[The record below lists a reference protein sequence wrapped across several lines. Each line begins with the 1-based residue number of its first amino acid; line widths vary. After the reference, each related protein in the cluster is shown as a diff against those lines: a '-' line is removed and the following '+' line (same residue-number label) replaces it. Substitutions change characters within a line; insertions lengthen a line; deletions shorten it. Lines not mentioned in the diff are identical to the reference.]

1 MISTTW
7 TKAPADLLGLGG
19 LDVRP
24 AYGPGLALGL
34 HVAERAGAPTATAQ
48 GTGLS
53 AVGTAVR
60 VRPVV
65 RQAIGH
71 DVITNSFQNNG
82 TTLGIHSS
90 RRPQS

>member
-1 MISTTW
+1 MINMTW
-7 TKAPADLLGLGG
+7 SNAPADFLGRGG

-24 AYGPGLALGL
+24 AYGPGLCSGR
-34 HVAERAGAPTATAQ
+34 AERTVAPFPPAQ

-53 AVGTAVR
+53 AVGAVVR
-60 VRPVV
+60 LRPVV

-71 DVITNSFQNNG
+71 DVTTKNFQNTG
-82 TTLGIHSS
+82 TTLGIPSS

>member
-7 TKAPADLLGLGG
+7 TKAPADLLGLGS

-24 AYGPGLALGL
+24 AYGPGQCF
-34 HVAERAGAPTATAQ
+34 AERAGAPAATAQ

-53 AVGTAVR
+53 AVSTAIR
-60 VRPVV
+60 LRPVT

-71 DVITNSFQNNG
+71 DVVTEKFFDNTG

>member
-1 MISTTW
+1 MINMTW
-7 TKAPADLLGLGG
+7 SNAPTDLLGRGG

-24 AYGPGLALGL
+24 AYGPGLCSGR
-34 HVAERAGAPTATAQ
+34 AERTVAPFAPTQ

-60 VRPVV
+60 LRPVV

-71 DVITNSFQNNG
+71 DVVTTKNVQNTG
-82 TTLGIHSS
+82 TTLGIPSS

>member
-19 LDVRP
+19 LDVRR
-24 AYGPGLALGL
+24 AYGPGLGL
-34 HVAERAGAPTATAQ
+34 
-48 GTGLS
+48 
-53 AVGTAVR
+53 GTAVR
-60 VRPVV
+60 VRPTA
-65 RQAIGH
+65 RQAIGN

-90 RRPQS
+90 GRPQS

>member
-1 MISTTW
+1 MINMTWST
-7 TKAPADLLGLGG
+7 APADLLGLGG

-24 AYGPGLALGL
+24 AYGPGLSSGR
-34 HVAERAGAPTATAQ
+34 AERTVAPFAPAQ

-60 VRPVV
+60 LRPIV

-71 DVITNSFQNNG
+71 DVVTTKNFQNTR
-82 TTLGIHSS
+82 TTLGIPSS

>member
-7 TKAPADLLGLGG
+7 TKAPADLLGMGG
-19 LDVRP
+19 LDLRP
-24 AYGPGLALGL
+24 AYGPGLGHGLG
-34 HVAERAGAPTATAQ
+34 ERALAPTATAR

-60 VRPVV
+60 VRPAA
-65 RQAIGH
+65 RQAIGN
-71 DVITNSFQNNG
+71 DVITNFFQHNG

>member
-1 MISTTW
+1 MINMTW
-7 TKAPADLLGLGG
+7 SNVPADLLGRDG
-19 LDVRP
+19 LAVRP
-24 AYGPGLALGL
+24 AYGPGLCSGR
-34 HVAERAGAPTATAQ
+34 AERTVAPFAPAQ

-60 VRPVV
+60 PRPVV

-71 DVITNSFQNNG
+71 DGVTTKDFQNTG
-82 TTLGIHSS
+82 TTLGIPSS